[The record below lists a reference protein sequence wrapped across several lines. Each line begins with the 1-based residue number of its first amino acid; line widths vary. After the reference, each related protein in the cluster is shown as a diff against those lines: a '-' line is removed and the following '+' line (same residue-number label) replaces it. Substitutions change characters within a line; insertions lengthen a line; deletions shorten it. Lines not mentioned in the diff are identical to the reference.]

1 MALLPRKDI
10 MRIGDKDRAFREIAR
25 HDDWSKH
32 RQAAERFAWKKKNQP
47 DTIVR
52 CPNRGRRHNHAAAV
66 VHDDNDLVH
75 EEEEEGPCGICGKPP
90 DGYDLPCR
98 HPVCHPCFITTL
110 KQNHGQISCP
120 TCPQTFTYD
129 LDN

>member
-1 MALLPRKDI
+1 MAPLPRKEI

-47 DTIVR
+47 DTIVP
-52 CPNRGRRHNHAAAV
+52 CPNRGRRHATTTGNDSDSGGDS
-66 VHDDNDLVH
+66 DDD
-75 EEEEEGPCGICGKPP
+75 EEPCGVCGKPP

-98 HPVCHPCFITTL
+98 HPICHPCFIAIV
-110 KQNHGQISCP
+110 KQHHGQIACP
-120 TCPQTFTYD
+120 TCAKTFTYE
-129 LDN
+129 LE